1 MKRLRG
7 IPFAIAA
14 ITAAVLALGA
24 LLSWRAESRV
34 NKIALADTPK
44 SVTVVL
50 ARDAQYRP
58 SRRFVGTVEPWLSA
72 RVGPQLVSAYV
83 GTVLVRPGDSVKR
96 GQVLA
101 TLDCKNASTQSA
113 AVAAQARALEEKQKA
128 LASEAGRLQELA
140 QGGFVSSNE
149 LEQRQAAAAAGNAQ
163 VSALQAQLANK
174 GLEVSDCILRA
185 PFDGEVGAR
194 LVDPGAFVRPGSTVV
209 TIIDRRMVRI
219 VADVPERDA
228 AAVVPDTPVA
238 VSFFSSGVKR
248 DAVVSRRSP
257 QADPQTR
264 TVRIEVD
271 LDGKGAATAVGTTAT
286 LTVDVG
292 EPQPSLEVPII
303 AAKARGESANIFVV
317 EEDVVRARK
326 LKILGE
332 SGGNL
337 YLEPAIKAGTR
348 VVTEGRGGLQDGEN
362 VIAKTDTSTAQA
374 SAAP

>member
-7 IPFAIAA
+7 IPLAIAA
-14 ITAAVLALGA
+14 ITAAIVALGA
-24 LLSWRAESRV
+24 LLHWRAESRV
-34 NKIALADTPK
+34 TEVALADTPK
-44 SVTVVL
+44 SVTVVPV
-50 ARDAQYRP
+50 RDAQYRP
-58 SRRFVGTVEPWLSA
+58 TRRFVGTVEPWLSA

-101 TLDCKNASTQSA
+101 TLDCKHASTQSA

-149 LEQRQAAAAAGNAQ
+149 LEQRQAAAASGNAQ

-174 GLEVSDCILRA
+174 DLEVSDCILRS
-185 PFDGEVGAR
+185 PFEGEVGAR

-209 TIIDRRMVRI
+209 TIIDRRMVRV

-228 AAVVPDTPVA
+228 EAVLPETPVK
-238 VSFFSSGVKR
+238 VSFFSSGTKR
-248 DAVVSRRSP
+248 DAAVSRRSP

-271 LDGKGAATAVGTTAT
+271 LDGKGSAGAVGTTAT
-286 LTVDVG
+286 LMVEIG
-292 EPQPSLEVPII
+292 EPQPSLEIPII
-303 AAKARGESANIFVV
+303 AAKVRGESANVFVV
-317 EEDVVRARK
+317 EGDVVHARK
-326 LKILGE
+326 LKVLGE
-332 SGGNL
+332 TGGNL
-337 YLEPAIKAGTR
+337 YVEPSLKAGTSL
-348 VVTEGRGGLQDGEN
+348 VTQGRGGLKDGES
-362 VIAKTDTSTAQA
+362 VIAKTDSSTAQA